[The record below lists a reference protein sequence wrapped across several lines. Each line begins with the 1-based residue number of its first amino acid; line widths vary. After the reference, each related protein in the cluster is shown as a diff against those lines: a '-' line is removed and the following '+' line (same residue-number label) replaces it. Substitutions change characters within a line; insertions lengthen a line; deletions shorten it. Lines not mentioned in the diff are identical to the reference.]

1 MESITFTKEQLEF
14 LNFVVK
20 DFEYQDDEE
29 RKMIESLEFKI
40 FEAQEAIALRTL
52 YGLTTQV
59 RSIKDMPKVK
69 IDPFDI
75 TNEEYDLFQDN
86 QLSLYEILDDRFAK
100 DQLNIYIDE

>member
-1 MESITFTKEQLEF
+1 MQQIEFNKEQLEF
-14 LNFVVK
+14 LNFIVK

-29 RKMIESLEFKI
+29 RKMIEDLEFKI

-75 TNEEYDLFQDN
+75 TDEELDLFNDN
-86 QLSLYEILDDRFAK
+86 QLSLMEILDRYFHK
-100 DQLNIYIDE
+100 DELNIYIDE

>member
-1 MESITFTKEQLEF
+1 METITFTTEQLEF

-75 TNEEYDLFQDN
+75 TDEELDLFNDN
-86 QLSLYEILDDRFAK
+86 QLSLMEILDRYFHK
-100 DQLNIYIDE
+100 DELNIYIDE